1 MDRFLIAPFNSG
13 LQQDLKSW
21 MLPEDAFSILN
32 NAYVWRGRIRKRFG
46 SRFMGSGWSSNVTEP
61 LFSRFR
67 INLNNNTDASGNSS
81 GTVPGAIFK
90 LGQQFS
96 VGNNIFTV
104 ISSTAGAQPM
114 SSSGFPVGTTDSSGN
129 AAGIGTTGIAVVGQ
143 YFTIDG
149 TIFTITGAGLNPLA
163 VSGLSVGTGTYNTV
177 TSAYTFTGASASST
191 IYFHPSG
198 TYNVSN
204 GAYAIVGAVAAFP
217 VWFYPA
223 EPVMGLTNY
232 GDNGT
237 NINNQPSY
245 GFDTQFAYVFS
256 GGSWNRSGTSL
267 WHGGDINF
275 YWPTNWQGI
284 SDNPVVMFVSNFQ
297 VANPNGSPA
306 VNDDPIWY
314 FSGPT
319 LGWTA
324 ASGANAFYTGP
335 GGGAPQT
342 GWKVITARIIV
353 PFKNRLLLLNT
364 IENQGTSFGTT
375 DGAGNASGFAY
386 GFTIGQVFT
395 IGATTFTVATLG
407 NAANALTVGGA
418 AVGTGTY
425 NSVTGAFTFTAAS
438 ISTAITANGL
448 NTNFVSR
455 VRFCHY
461 GSPLSSNAWYEPNQ
475 TDNAG
480 GKGDGGGFNDAATE
494 EAIISAEFIKDRLI
508 VFFERSTWELAYTGN
523 AVQPF
528 QWQKINTEL
537 GSESQFSTVPFDT
550 QILTVGNTG
559 VHACSGPNVQRIDVK
574 IPDQVFRITN
584 KNVGVQRV
592 VGIRDFFPEMVYWT
606 FPSESLSD
614 SDAFPNKILVYNY
627 RNGSWSFNDD
637 SITMFGYFNQ
647 QQALTWDNTT
657 STWEDSNFSWD
668 SGSTQ
673 SQFRQVIGGN
683 QQGYTFIID
692 SDESRNERAL
702 QITNLIYHSTNI
714 VQLTIVDHNLAV
726 GDYITIENSTTLML
740 PDSPIF
746 PVISVIDADT
756 IRIRTNEISGT
767 YDGGANAARVSN
779 INIVSKQWNPY
790 VSKDRNVHLAK
801 IDFCVERTQN
811 GEITVDYAPS
821 SSSISMINDG
831 GTVGTQAMLGTSV
844 LETRP
849 YSSSLAPLEQSQDN
863 LWHPIYFQTDGT
875 CVQIEMYFD
884 SEQITDEAIAFSPF
898 EISGIVLYTQPT
910 TARLQ

>member
-21 MLPEDAFSILN
+21 MLPEDAFSVLN

-46 SRFMGSGWSSNVTEP
+46 SRFMGTGWTSQINEP
-61 LFSRFR
+61 LFSRLR
-67 INLNNNTDASGNSS
+67 INIGTTNGVGTLA

-90 LGQQFS
+90 VGQQFS
-96 VGNNIFTV
+96 VGTNIFTV
-104 ISSTAGAQPM
+104 VSATAGPQAM
-114 SSSGFPVGTTDSSGN
+114 LS
-129 AAGIGTTGIAVVGQ
+129 TGITAGTLDVNGDGSGVFAGGLVGQ
-143 YFTIDG
+143 SFNVSG
-149 TIFTITGAGLNPLA
+149 TIFTISALGLAPFTVTGLGI
-163 VSGLSVGTGTYNTV
+163 GTGTYNTG
-177 TSAYTFTGASASST
+177 TGAYTFTGASPYSFINFMRPTGTFNIST
-191 IYFHPSG
+191 
-198 TYNVSN
+198 
-204 GAYAIVGAVAAFP
+204 GAYVITTSVPLTIAY
-217 VWFYPA
+217 FYPA

-237 NINNQPSY
+237 PINDQVSY
-245 GFDTQFAYVFS
+245 GFDTQFAYVFTS
-256 GGSWNRSGTSL
+256 GSWQRSGTSL
-267 WHGGDINF
+267 WHGTDNNF
-275 YWPTNWQGI
+275 FWTTNWQGI
-284 SDNPVVMFVSNFQ
+284 SDNPVLMFTTNFN
-297 VANPNGSPA
+297 VTNPNGAPTAS
-306 VNDDPIWY
+306 DDPLWY
-314 FSGPT
+314 FDGTTWTSVSGT
-319 LGWTA
+319 
-324 ASGANAFYTGP
+324 NAFYTGP
-335 GGGAPQT
+335 TGGAPKT
-342 GWKVITARIIV
+342 GAFVQTARIVI

-375 DGAGNASGFAY
+375 NGAGDASGFAF

-425 NSVTGAFTFTAAS
+425 NSVTGAFTFTGAS
-438 ISTAITANGL
+438 INTAITANGL

-461 GSPLSSNAWYEPNQ
+461 GSPLSVNAWYEANQ

-480 GKGDGGGFNDAATE
+480 GVGDGAGYNDAATE
-494 EAIISAEFIKDRLI
+494 EQIISAEFIKDRLI

-559 VHACSGPNVQRIDVK
+559 VHACTGPNVQRIDVK

-606 FPSESLSD
+606 FPSEALNEVD
-614 SDAFPNKILVYNY
+614 TFPNKVLVYNY

-647 QQALTWDNTT
+647 QEALTWQNQTE
-657 STWEDSNFSWD
+657 TWEQANFAWG

-673 SQFRQVIGGN
+673 TQFRQVIGGN

-692 SDESRNERAL
+692 SDEDRNERAL
-702 QITNLIYHSTNI
+702 EITNLIYHSANI
-714 VQLTIVDHNLAV
+714 IQLTIIDHNLSV
-726 GDYITIENSTTLML
+726 GDYITIENAQSIVITGTQ
-740 PDSPIF
+740 IF
-746 PVISVIDADT
+746 PVISVIDSDT
-756 IRIRTNEISGT
+756 IRIRASTISGVYT
-767 YDGGANAARVSN
+767 GGGNAARVSN

-790 VSKDRNVHLAK
+790 VSKDRNVNLVK
-801 IDFCVERTQN
+801 IDFCVERTQS

-821 SSSISMINDG
+821 SSSISLVNDG
-831 GTVGTQAMLGTSV
+831 GVVGTNSMMGTSI
-844 LETRP
+844 LETHP
-849 YSSSLAPLEQSQDN
+849 YAYAPNTLEQSQEN
-863 LWHPIYFQTDGT
+863 LWHPVYFQTDGT
-875 CVQIEMYFD
+875 CVQIEMYFS
-884 SEQITDEAIAFSPF
+884 SEQITDEDIAFSSF
-898 EISGIVLYTQPT
+898 EISGICLYTQPT